1 MIKCIDDALSLWGVL
16 SMPIVFLCLVS
27 SCEKYGSVKSMEHKA
42 IYGGYGTYDEAGSFK
57 WKHEMEK
64 ETLIKDFEF
73 LKRLEENRKTAPVPE
88 IMPLPKTQD
97 LFN

>member
-1 MIKCIDDALSLWGVL
+1 MNAEDIFHSVMGLIVGVSLGGI
-16 SMPIVFLCLVS
+16 IVGS
-27 SCEKYGSVKSMEHKA
+27 SFYGSGRDGMEKTA
-42 IYGGYGTYDEAGSFK
+42 IHAGYGTYDEGGSFK

-64 ETLIKDFEF
+64 ETLLKDFEF

-88 IMPLPKTQD
+88 IVPLPKTQD